1 MTLYE
6 EIQKAIEDNTNKEF
20 PDTCTVAV
28 QGVEGAYQQQACD
41 KFFKNP
47 TIRYYDKWEKVCA
60 SIENGICQYG
70 ILPIEN
76 STTGSIRQ
84 IYDLMVSHNFKI
96 VRTTRLKINHS
107 LLTKKGVEL
116 KDIKEIF
123 SHEQGIEQCQAFLD
137 TMRGVKLT
145 KVANTATA
153 AKMVAESDRNDIAAI
168 SSINCATLYDLK
180 ILKAGVQDKDNNY
193 TRFICISKNLE
204 IYPGADRTSLMLVLK
219 NRPGELFRT
228 LAKFDALGINLTK
241 LESRPLQDRDFEY
254 MFYFDLDTS
263 VYSKQFTDLICQLED
278 DCTEFK
284 YLGSYTEK
292 A

>member
-6 EIQKAIEDNTNKEF
+6 EIQKAIAENTNKEF
-20 PDTCTVAV
+20 PSTCTVAV
-28 QGVEGAYQQQACD
+28 QGVEGSYQQQACD
-41 KFFKNP
+41 KFFGNP

-96 VRTTRLKINHS
+96 VKTTRLKINHS
-107 LLTKKGVEL
+107 LLTKKGVDF
-116 KDIKEIF
+116 KDIREIV
-123 SHEQGIEQCQAFLD
+123 SHEQGIEQSQAFLD
-137 TMRGVKLT
+137 TMKNVKLT
-145 KVANTATA
+145 KVANTALA
-153 AKMVAESDRNDIAAI
+153 AKMVAESERNDIAAI

-180 ILKAGVQDKDNNY
+180 VLKAGIQDKDNNY

-219 NRPGELFRT
+219 NRPGELFHV
-228 LAKFDALGINLTK
+228 LSKFDALGINLTK

-263 VYSKQFTDLICQLED
+263 VYSEQFVKLICQLED